1 VAVFTPGTEPC
12 SGSRHPTA
20 IFLAAEGIYF
30 LAANGVITV
39 LGSGSDPFQ
48 PSVIP
53 FNVGAVTCG
62 YLAGVALVQQGR
74 SRQARAVVRSG
85 SENAC
90 GIYLS
95 HMLFIIMLARVGWG
109 RLTSVIPW
117 PVLCLVTVAIV
128 FAFGMALTSFLARTP
143 LAVPLTGR
151 TRVPWRRPRFPAA
164 HPAASKNGINPLGT
178 SDAGGQLC
186 CWPGHRS
193 RSRAA
198 GSRPWPSRSGRP
210 SGCRGPGVC
219 SPASSGQGQQVRIR
233 DSC

>member
-1 VAVFTPGTEPC
+1 MAVFTPGTEPC

-95 HMLFIIMLARVGWG
+95 HMLFIIMLTRVGWG
-109 RLTSVIPW
+109 KLTSVIPW
-117 PVLCLVTVAIV
+117 PALCLV
-128 FAFGMALTSFLARTP
+128 
-143 LAVPLTGR
+143 
-151 TRVPWRRPRFPAA
+151 PWR
-164 HPAASKNGINPLGT
+164 S
-178 SDAGGQLC
+178 S
-186 CWPGHRS
+186 S
-193 RSRAA
+193 
-198 GSRPWPSRSGRP
+198 PSAWR
-210 SGCRGPGVC
+210 
-219 SPASSGQGQQVRIR
+219 
-233 DSC
+233 